1 MRLCDKRLKEANW
14 QKNMAQKAQKFNI
27 VWVLA
32 LLVLAVLVISGM
44 HGGVAPTTQTHN
56 TAQGEVTLTVIQPP
70 VQEQGKIQLVVE
82 KPKVS
87 STSTG

>member
-1 MRLCDKRLKEANW
+1 
-14 QKNMAQKAQKFNI
+14 MAKKAQKFNI

-32 LLVLAVLVISGM
+32 LLILAVLVISGM
-44 HGGVAPTTQTHN
+44 HGGVAPTQTHN
-56 TAQGEVTLTVIQPP
+56 TVQGEVTLTVVQPP

-82 KPKVS
+82 KPIVS